1 MKLRLSALAL
11 GTTLLVGCAS
21 SGTEQQGRSD
31 PFEGFNRTMYNLLM
45 KLRLSALALGTTL
58 LVGCAS
64 SGTEQQGRSDPFE
77 GFNRTMYNFNFNVL
91 DPYVVRPVAVAWRDY
106 VPQPARNGL
115 SNFTGNHEEP
125 AVMVNYFLQGDP
137 YQGMVHFT
145 RFFLNTLLGMGGF
158 IDVAG
163 MANPKLQRVEP
174 HRFGSTLGH
183 YDVGYG
189 PYMQLPFYGSFTL
202 RDDGGD
208 MVDTLYPVLSWLTW
222 PLSIGKW
229 TVEGIETRAQL
240 LDSDG
245 LLRQSSDPY
254 IMVREAYF
262 QRHDFIANGGKLKPE
277 ENPNAKDI
285 QDDLKEIDS
294 E

>member
-21 SGTEQQGRSD
+21 SGTDQQGRSD
-31 PFEGFNRTMYNLLM
+31 PL
-45 KLRLSALALGTTL
+45 
-58 LVGCAS
+58 
-64 SGTEQQGRSDPFE
+64 E

-91 DPYVVRPVAVAWRDY
+91 DPYIVRPVAVAWRDY

-115 SNFTGNHEEP
+115 SNFTGNLEEP

-145 RFFLNTLLGMGGF
+145 RFFLNTILGMGGF

-163 MANPKLQRVEP
+163 MANPKLQRTEP

-183 YDVGYG
+183 YGVGYG
-189 PYMQLPFYGSFTL
+189 PYVQLPFYGSFTL

-208 MVDTLYPVLSWLTW
+208 MADGFYPVLSWLTW
-222 PLSIGKW
+222 PMSVGKW
-229 TVEGIETRAQL
+229 TLEGSKPALSCWIPMVCCVSRPILILWCAKRT
-240 LDSDG
+240 
-245 LLRQSSDPY
+245 SSVM
-254 IMVREAYF
+254 ISSLMA
-262 QRHDFIANGGKLKPE
+262 ANSNRRKIRTHKRFRM
-277 ENPNAKDI
+277 I
-285 QDDLKEIDS
+285 
-294 E
+294 

>member
-1 MKLRLSALAL
+1 
-11 GTTLLVGCAS
+11 
-21 SGTEQQGRSD
+21 
-31 PFEGFNRTMYNLLM
+31 M

-115 SNFTGNHEEP
+115 SNFTGNLEEP
-125 AVMVNYFLQGDP
+125 AIMVNYFLQGDP

-183 YDVGYG
+183 YAWGMGLICNFRSTAASRCVK
-189 PYMQLPFYGSFTL
+189 MA
-202 RDDGGD
+202 
-208 MVDTLYPVLSWLTW
+208 
-222 PLSIGKW
+222 
-229 TVEGIETRAQL
+229 GIWRIPCIRC
-240 LDSDG
+240 SRG
-245 LLRQSSDPY
+245 
-254 IMVREAYF
+254 
-262 QRHDFIANGGKLKPE
+262 
-277 ENPNAKDI
+277 
-285 QDDLKEIDS
+285 
-294 E
+294 

>member
-21 SGTEQQGRSD
+21 SGTDQQGRSD
-31 PFEGFNRTMYNLLM
+31 PL
-45 KLRLSALALGTTL
+45 
-58 LVGCAS
+58 
-64 SGTEQQGRSDPFE
+64 E

-91 DPYVVRPVAVAWRDY
+91 DPYIVRPVAVAWRDY

-115 SNFTGNHEEP
+115 SNFTGNLEEP

-145 RFFLNTLLGMGGF
+145 RFFLNTILGMGGF

-163 MANPKLQRVEP
+163 MANPKLQRTEP

-183 YDVGYG
+183 YGVGYG
-189 PYMQLPFYGSFTL
+189 PYVQLPFYGSFTL

-208 MVDTLYPVLSWLTW
+208 MADGFYPVLSWLTGRCLW
-222 PLSIGKW
+222 VNGRLKGSKPALSCWIPMVCCVSRPILILWCAKR
-229 TVEGIETRAQL
+229 T
-240 LDSDG
+240 
-245 LLRQSSDPY
+245 SSVM
-254 IMVREAYF
+254 ISSLMA
-262 QRHDFIANGGKLKPE
+262 ANSNRRKIRTHKRFRM
-277 ENPNAKDI
+277 I
-285 QDDLKEIDS
+285 
-294 E
+294 

>member
-21 SGTEQQGRSD
+21 SGTDQQGRSD
-31 PFEGFNRTMYNLLM
+31 PL
-45 KLRLSALALGTTL
+45 
-58 LVGCAS
+58 
-64 SGTEQQGRSDPFE
+64 E

-91 DPYVVRPVAVAWRDY
+91 DPYIVRPVAVARRDY

-115 SNFTGNHEEP
+115 SNFTGNLEEP

-145 RFFLNTLLGMGGF
+145 RFFLNTILGMGGF

-163 MANPKLQRVEP
+163 MANPKLQRTEP

-183 YDVGYG
+183 YGVGYG
-189 PYMQLPFYGSFTL
+189 PYVQLPFYGSFTL

-208 MVDTLYPVLSWLTW
+208 MADGLYPVLSRLTGRCLW
-222 PLSIGKW
+222 VNGRLKGSKPALSCWIPMVCCVSRPILILWCAKR
-229 TVEGIETRAQL
+229 T
-240 LDSDG
+240 
-245 LLRQSSDPY
+245 SSVM
-254 IMVREAYF
+254 ISSLMA
-262 QRHDFIANGGKLKPE
+262 ANSNRRKIRTHKRFRM
-277 ENPNAKDI
+277 I
-285 QDDLKEIDS
+285 
-294 E
+294 

>member
-1 MKLRLSALAL
+1 MKYRLSALAL
-11 GTTLLVGCAS
+11 ATTVLVGCAS
-21 SGTEQQGRSD
+21 SGNGESQGRSD
-31 PFEGFNRTMYNLLM
+31 PL
-45 KLRLSALALGTTL
+45 
-58 LVGCAS
+58 
-64 SGTEQQGRSDPFE
+64 E

-115 SNFTGNHEEP
+115 SNFTSNLEEP
-125 AVMVNYFLQGDP
+125 AIMVNFFLQGDP

-145 RFFLNTLLGMGGF
+145 RFFLNTLLGMGGLM
-158 IDVAG
+158 DVAG
-163 MANPKLQRVEP
+163 LSNEKLQRIEP

-183 YDVGYG
+183 YGVGYG
-189 PYMQLPFYGSFTL
+189 PYVQLPFYGSFTL
-202 RDDGGD
+202 REDGGD
-208 MVDTLYPVLSWLTW
+208 MADTLYPVLSWLTW
-222 PLSIGKW
+222 PLSVGKW

-262 QRHDFIANGGKLKPE
+262 QRHDFIANGGQLKPE
-277 ENPNAKDI
+277 ENPNAQAIEGNLD
-285 QDDLKEIDS
+285 EIDA